1 MTFQTRM
8 ENVAREE
15 GYEAGFDEGYEKGL
29 AKNPKVDLSN
39 LGTLV
44 GEYGLAVDSKD
55 GERMRLAC
63 HALFD
68 LIRGRNST

>member
-29 AKNPKVDLSN
+29 AKNPKVDLSGFGD
-39 LGTLV
+39 LIGK
-44 GEYGLAVDSKD
+44 YGLAVDSKD

-63 HALFD
+63 KALFD
-68 LIRGRNST
+68 LVQGRDNS